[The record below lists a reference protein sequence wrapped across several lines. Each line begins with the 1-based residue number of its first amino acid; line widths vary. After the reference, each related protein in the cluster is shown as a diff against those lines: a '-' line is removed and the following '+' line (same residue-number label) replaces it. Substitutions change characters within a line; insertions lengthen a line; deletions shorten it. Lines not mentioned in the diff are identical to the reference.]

1 MARILTRPLFR
12 KGGLSQA
19 PRPSY
24 RGGGVMAI
32 RPGYRGG
39 GMNGIMSGIVPRT
52 NAYAGYYNQETRLP
66 TGVPVSSLEEAYKPE
81 GFELWNWAKTKPEVI
96 ETPGGKTLTVAGGKE
111 IETVPPDFV
120 KMPLPTKKAEKPIV
134 KNGKTLGQGTGVGT
148 GAESDLETMKSYMK
162 MFEGALGADADETRR
177 QKYLELAKF
186 GANLLAQPGGDLTGA
201 IGKAAAPSLEG
212 VSKIIGGERDV
223 KRQAKIAGLQA
234 ALKGIDPTSLE
245 KTVRYLKKQGYSEIQ
260 AINMALSGTA
270 TKGKTRESR
279 ITNIADIILKSKGA
293 PEDPGV
299 ARKIS
304 EKIEK
309 SDKDFYVYSPLP
321 ENPVEGKYYYDKDG
335 TVGQYQIKDG
345 KPGLYE
351 QD

>member
-1 MARILTRPLFR
+1 
-12 KGGLSQA
+12 
-19 PRPSY
+19 
-24 RGGGVMAI
+24 
-32 RPGYRGG
+32 
-39 GMNGIMSGIVPRT
+39 
-52 NAYAGYYNQETRLP
+52 
-66 TGVPVSSLEEAYKPE
+66 
-81 GFELWNWAKTKPEVI
+81 
-96 ETPGGKTLTVAGGKE
+96 
-111 IETVPPDFV
+111 
-120 KMPLPTKKAEKPIV
+120 
-134 KNGKTLGQGTGVGT
+134 
-148 GAESDLETMKSYMK
+148 
-162 MFEGALGADADETRR
+162 
-177 QKYLELAKF
+177 
-186 GANLLAQPGGDLTGA
+186 
-201 IGKAAAPSLEG
+201 
-212 VSKIIGGERDV
+212 
-223 KRQAKIAGLQA
+223 
-234 ALKGIDPTSLE
+234 
-245 KTVRYLKKQGYSEIQ
+245 
-260 AINMALSGTA
+260 MALSGTA